1 MTEGREGRSPVRRLL
16 APRSLVVVG
25 GTAAE
30 RVVEQCR
37 AIGYDGELWA
47 VHPTRRAIAGVPCVP
62 DVASLPGTPDA
73 AFVSVPREATV
84 ALVAELAAIGTGG
97 VVCHASGFAE
107 DGAHG
112 ADLQRALVAAA
123 DGTALLGPNCL
134 GLVNYLD
141 GAALTPDQHGGTR
154 VERGVA
160 VLTQSGNVA
169 LNISM
174 QRRSLP
180 LAALVTVGNCAVTSI
195 PELVDALL
203 DDPRV
208 AAVGLRLED
217 LPDVAE
223 LTGVAT
229 RALRAGVPLVAIKA
243 GSSPLGREAAASH
256 TSALATP
263 DVLCDALFRRLGIAR
278 VRRVETFVE
287 TLKLLHV
294 HGALGGARITSAS
307 CSGGEAALIA
317 DLAAALGVETPPL
330 PAGVTRELH
339 ALLGDRVSVGNPLD
353 YHTYIWDDLDA
364 LTRCFTSLQAADAD
378 LHLLLLDLP
387 REDRCD
393 TSAYLTALAAHRA
406 AQAVT
411 GARTCVVSSLPEN
424 LPEQHGLELV
434 DAGVAPMHVVAD
446 CLEAVL
452 AARDI
457 GTAQAAARIAAPAAP
472 PGARPTH
479 RTAHSRRGVERYD
492 EGAAKRVLAAHG
504 VPVPEGEVVEASG
517 AAATASRL
525 GYPVVVKAVGQGLA
539 HKSDTGA
546 VRLGLG
552 SPDAVRAAVV
562 DLAAQSDRL
571 LVERMVTGVVA
582 ELVVGVGRDPRVG
595 LHLTLGAGGV
605 LVELL
610 RDTVTLLLPVA
621 PGEVLDALRRLRVWP
636 LLAGFRGP
644 AADVAALVRAI
655 EQVAACAVAL
665 GDALVDLEVNPLL
678 ALEDGAVAVDALLR
692 LVGSGPLDERVGPR
706 PVEVAS

>member
-1 MTEGREGRSPVRRLL
+1 MTRGPGGPGNRTGVRRLL
-16 APRSLVVVG
+16 APRSVVVVG
-25 GTAAE
+25 GAAAE

-47 VHPTRRAIAGVPCVP
+47 VHPTRRELAGVPCVP
-62 DVASLPGTPDA
+62 DVASLPGVPDA

-84 ALVAELAAIGTGG
+84 EVVGELAAVGTGG

-107 DGAHG
+107 DGDHG

-123 DGTALLGPNCL
+123 GSTALVGPNCL

-141 GAALTPDQHGGTR
+141 GAALTPDQHGGAR

-160 VLTQSGNVA
+160 VITQSGNLA

-195 PELVDALL
+195 PELLDALL

-208 AAVGLRLED
+208 TAVGLHLED

-223 LTGVAT
+223 LTRVAT
-229 RALRAGVPLVAIKA
+229 RALRAGVPVVTIKA
-243 GSSPLGREAAASH
+243 GTSPLGRQAAASH

-294 HGALGGARITSAS
+294 HGALPGSRITSSS
-307 CSGGEAALIA
+307 CSGGEAALLA
-317 DLAAALGVETPPL
+317 DLAAAVGVDTPPL
-330 PAGVTRELH
+330 PPEVIRDLH
-339 ALLGDRVSVGNPLD
+339 ELLGDRVAVGNPLD

-364 LTRCFTSLQAADAD
+364 LTRCFTSVQSADAD

-393 TSAYLTALAAHRA
+393 GSSYLTALTAYRA

-424 LPEQHGLELV
+424 LPEDHGHELV
-434 DAGVAPMHVVAD
+434 AAGVAPMHGVAD

-452 AARDI
+452 AARDV
-457 GTAQAAARIAAPAAP
+457 GNAQAAARTAPPTAP
-472 PGARPTH
+472 PGAGPPAPRDAAPAVVQH
-479 RTAHSRRGVERYD
+479 D
-492 EGAAKRVLAAHG
+492 EGAAKRVLAGHG
-504 VPVPEGEVVEASG
+504 VRVPDGEVVGAGEAE
-517 AAATASRL
+517 AAAARL
-525 GYPVVVKAVGQGLA
+525 GYPVVVKAVAEGLA

-546 VRLGLG
+546 VRLGLT
-552 SPDAVRAAVV
+552 SPQAVRDAVD
-562 DLAAQSDRL
+562 DLAGQSDRF
-571 LVERMVTGVVA
+571 LVEAMVDGVVA

-621 PGEVLDALRRLRVWP
+621 PGEVLGALRRLRVWP
-636 LLAGFRGP
+636 LLAGYRGR
-644 AADVAALVRAI
+644 AADVAALVETV

-665 GDALVDLEVNPLL
+665 EDRLVDLEVNPLL

-692 LVGSGPLDERVGPR
+692 TNGPVDERVGSR
-706 PVEVAS
+706 PVEVVA